1 MPVTSPPPSPR
12 SIAPGGGGGS
22 FEVTVRSADLR
33 RIILA
38 VSGSAAHAAFANEAG
53 GHRWQHIPP
62 HDRHGRVHSS
72 TVTVAIL
79 DSAADVS
86 GCEPIRE
93 ADLRWQTC
101 RAGGAGGQHVNKT
114 ESAVLLT
121 HLTSGI
127 QIRADGHRE
136 QGKNRAEALARLRQ
150 RLADQSMEDAST
162 AVNSMR
168 VRQIGSGERS
178 DKIRTIRM
186 QDDTVTDHRTGRK
199 TSVRRF
205 LHGDLD
211 DLVK

>member
-1 MPVTSPPPSPR
+1 M
-12 SIAPGGGGGS
+12 PGGGGGS
-22 FEVTVRSADLR
+22 FDVAVRSSDPR

-38 VSGSAAHAAFANEAG
+38 VSGSAALAAFAREAG

-79 DSAADVS
+79 ESAADVAEC
-86 GCEPIRE
+86 GPIRE

-121 HLTSGI
+121 HLPSGI

-136 QGKNRAEALARLRQ
+136 QGRNRAEALARLRQ
-150 RLADQSMEDAST
+150 RLADQAVEDASA
-162 AVNSMR
+162 AVNTMR
-168 VRQIGSGERS
+168 VEQIGSGERS

-186 QDDTVTDHRTGRK
+186 QDDLVTDHRYGRK
-199 TSVRRF
+199 TTVRRF
-205 LHGDLD
+205 LAGDLD
-211 DLVK
+211 ALIA